1 MTQPTAGSTVAIRKP
16 WKAALARLFG
26 RPLRVVCGERELTF
40 RHPTEFEFSLGG
52 RVSVSLVKAV
62 EFLHRSPKSLRR
74 EAIFVDLIQHQ
85 LTQVIDA
92 FRERPAEA
100 GALLKEIGL
109 KSFTTEYRWRSIF
122 ESLAS
127 GGAGI
132 DDYRYVALLRYRQ
145 YLESRREAL
154 GIVFYHKTGKA
165 LIADEDEL
173 AGAPAPESKAGF
185 ATTGP
190 ATAQAA

>member
-1 MTQPTAGSTVAIRKP
+1 MSQSSAEPAVAIRKP

-26 RPLRVVCGERELTF
+26 RPLRIVCGERELTF
-40 RHPTEFEFSLGG
+40 RHPAEFEFSLGG
-52 RVSVSLVKAV
+52 RISVSLVKVV

-74 EAIFVDLIQHQ
+74 EAIFVDLIQRQ
-85 LTQVIDA
+85 LTRVIDA
-92 FRERPAEA
+92 CREPPGDT

-127 GGAGI
+127 GGAEI
-132 DDYRYVALLRYRQ
+132 DDYRYVAMLRYQQ

-165 LIADEDEL
+165 LIADDDEL
-173 AGAPAPESKAGF
+173 VGEPAPQSKTGF
-185 ATTGP
+185 ATTGS